1 MQPSPLDTQIQFIK
15 GAGPDRA
22 ALLSRLDIRTAQ
34 DLLWRLPRDI
44 LDLTQVVSVRDL
56 KVDELATV
64 RGEVV
69 EADGRPLKHGRTL
82 TAALFRCETDFVRG
96 LWFNQPWMR
105 RKLPVGSHWLI
116 SGKPKLSQ
124 RRFEFSHPRLQLLN
138 PDDIDARGE
147 ILTRYGLTEGLK
159 LDEYKRVVR
168 NTLDEFSEFIVDPL
182 PSSILDEWKLPHLR
196 DAIRM
201 LHFPLTVEDYERGT
215 SRVIF
220 DDLLQFEVGV
230 FLRRRVWD
238 RTCQATP
245 ISLTPKI
252 DQRIRR
258 LFPFELTNGQNR
270 AIGEIA
276 SDLSRPVAMHRL
288 LQADVGS
295 GKTVIAIYGMLMA
308 IAAKQQT
315 VLMAPTEILAWQHWN
330 TLDSMLAHSQVKR
343 TLLTGNISRGER
355 QAALAGIASG
365 EIQLIVGTQAVIQ
378 ESVRYQNLGLVVID
392 EQHKF
397 GVLQRSRFASEDRTP
412 HVLVMT
418 ATPIP
423 RSLCLTQYGDLSL
436 SLITEKPP
444 GRQLVV
450 TSRVTT
456 PQEQRDMWTFL
467 QRQMATGRQLYVIC
481 PLIEDNGNGNLGSV
495 EQVYEKLTRDQLANY
510 RVGILHG
517 RMERDE
523 QKEVM
528 NQFRQGKL
536 QALISTT
543 VIEVGVDVAN
553 ATLMLIMD
561 AQRFGLS
568 QLHQLRG
575 RISRGRHKGYC
586 FLHSSIDTEE
596 AQARLEVLE
605 RCPDGFSVSEEDFKL
620 RGPGDI
626 LGTRQHGQ
634 LPLEV
639 ADLTRD
645 AKILELARARAEEVV
660 SSRLIDSPEWAPFKL
675 MVLNRFEKLMDL
687 PQTG

>member
-1 MQPSPLDTQIQFIK
+1 MESSPLETPIQFVK
-15 GAGPDRA
+15 GVGPDRA
-22 ALLSRLDIRTAQ
+22 ALLAKLEILTVR
-34 DLLWRLPRDI
+34 DLLWTLPRDI
-44 LDLTQVVSVRDL
+44 LDLTQIISPRDL
-56 KVDELATV
+56 KVDELGTV
-64 RGEVV
+64 RGEVI
-69 EADGRPLKHGRTL
+69 ETDGRPLKHGRTL
-82 TAALFRCETDFVRG
+82 VAALFRCETEFVRG

-105 RKLPVGSHWLI
+105 HKLPVGSHWLI
-116 SGKPKLSQ
+116 SGKPKLSN
-124 RRFEFSHPRLQLLN
+124 RRFEFTHPRLQVLN
-138 PDDIDARGE
+138 ADDLEARGE

-159 LDEYKRVVR
+159 LDELRRIIRIVVDEYADFVTDAMPPE
-168 NTLDEFSEFIVDPL
+168 TLEQWNI
-182 PSSILDEWKLPHLR
+182 PHLR
-196 DAIRM
+196 DAIRL
-201 LHFPLTVEDYERGT
+201 LHIPQTLDDYQRGT

-220 DDLLQFEVGV
+220 DDLFQFEVAV
-230 FLRRRVWD
+230 FLRRRVWE
-238 RTCQATP
+238 RTRPAEP
-245 ISLTPKI
+245 IPLNSKI

-258 LFPFELTNGQNR
+258 LFSFDLTSGQNH
-270 AIGEIA
+270 AIDEIV
-276 SDLSRPVAMHRL
+276 SDLSRPTAMHRL

-295 GKTVIAIYGMLMA
+295 GKTVIAIYAMLMA

-330 TLDSMLAHSQVKR
+330 TLDAMLAHSQVKR
-343 TLLTGNISRGER
+343 VLLTGNIGRAER
-355 QAALAGIASG
+355 QAALEGIASG

-378 ESVRYQNLGLVVID
+378 DSVRYRNLGLVVID

-397 GVLQRSRFASEDRTP
+397 GVMQRSRLTSDERSP

-456 PQEQRDMWTFL
+456 PHEQREMWDFL
-467 QRQMATGRQLYVIC
+467 RRQLERGRQLYVIC
-481 PLIEDNGNGNLGSV
+481 PLIEENKQLGVGSV
-495 EQVYEKLTRDQLANY
+495 EQVFQALSQRELA
-510 RVGILHG
+510 GINIGVLHG
-517 RMERDE
+517 RMERDD
-523 QKEVM
+523 QKQVM
-528 NQFRQGKL
+528 QQFRENKV

-543 VIEVGVDVAN
+543 VVEVGVDVAN
-553 ATLMLIMD
+553 ATLMLIVD

-575 RISRGRHKGYC
+575 RISRGKHKGYC
-586 FLHSSIDTEE
+586 FLQSMVENEE
-596 AQARLEVLE
+596 SQTRLEILE

-634 LPLEV
+634 LPLQV

-645 AKILELARARAEEVV
+645 AKLLEVARKRAEDIVM
-660 SSRLIDSPEWAPFKL
+660 SKRIDSEAWAAFKRE
-675 MVLNRFEKLMDL
+675 VLDRFERLMDL
-687 PQTG
+687 PRTG